1 MNHEDTSHQAASNP
15 ETGPLTATP
24 TPLPATSGPL
34 KTMAIGDTRYT
45 LLGTAHVSAESADDV
60 RKLLATGAF
69 DAVAIE
75 LCDARHHSMSNPDAM
90 GEQDL
95 FQVFKEGKAG
105 MVAASLALGAF
116 QQRIADQSGIQPGA
130 EMRAAVEEASRLEL
144 PLLLVDRDV
153 GITLK
158 RIYRNVPWWQ
168 RFSLFSGLIGSVL
181 SRQDVSK
188 EDIEK
193 LKEGDMLEATFSEFA
208 AESEALYN
216 PLIRERDR
224 YMALRLAEDAPPGRF
239 QHVLVV
245 IGAGHLKGTSEHL
258 ETPLP
263 ADPKVERES
272 LEASPPPSKLWKM
285 LPWLIT
291 ALVLTGFAIGFSRN
305 TDLGWQ
311 LVLEWFLINGIL
323 SGGATII
330 ALAHPVTVIA
340 TFFAAPLTSLNPTI
354 GAGFVAAG
362 VELFMRKPKVR
373 DFSSLRHDVTQLKG
387 WWKNRVS
394 RTLLV
399 FILATAGSAIG
410 TWVAGFRIAGALF
423 GGGAG

>member
-1 MNHEDTSHQAASNP
+1 MIDDDAPSSTEPPQA
-15 ETGPLTATP
+15 
-24 TPLPATSGPL
+24 LPATSGPL
-34 KTMAIGDTRYT
+34 NTVDIGATRYT
-45 LLGTAHVSAESADDV
+45 LLGTAHVSAQSAEDV
-60 RKLLATGAF
+60 TRLLDSGAF

-75 LCDARHHSMSNPDAM
+75 LCEARHHSMTHPDAM

-95 FQVFKEGKAG
+95 FQVFKQGKAG

-130 EMRAAVEEASRLEL
+130 EMRAAVEASQNHGLS
-144 PLLLVDRDV
+144 LLMIDRDV
-153 GITLK
+153 GVTLK
-158 RIYRNVPWWQ
+158 RIYSNVPWWQ
-168 RFSLFSGLIGSVL
+168 RFSLFTGLLGSVM

-188 EDIEK
+188 EEIEK

-208 AESEALYN
+208 AESENLYT

-224 YMALRLAEDAPPGRF
+224 YMALRLAEQAPPGRYKN
-239 QHVLVV
+239 VLVV
-245 IGAGHLKGTSEHL
+245 LGAGHLKGTTEHL
-258 ETPLP
+258 SAPLPETP
-263 ADPKVERES
+263 KTEREA
-272 LEASPPPSKLWKM
+272 LETTPPPSKIWKA

-291 ALVLTGFAIGFSRN
+291 ALVITGFAIGFSRN
-305 TDLGWQ
+305 TELGWQ

-330 ALAHPVTVIA
+330 ALAHPVTVIT

-362 VELFMRKPKVR
+362 VELYMRKPKVR

-399 FILATAGSAIG
+399 FILATLGSAVG

-423 GGGAG
+423 GSAV

>member
-1 MNHEDTSHQAASNP
+1 MTQEDVTSTVPDSDA
-15 ETGPLTATP
+15 
-24 TPLPATSGPL
+24 LPATSGPINVI
-34 KTMAIGDTRYT
+34 TVGDTRYT
-45 LLGTAHVSAESADDV
+45 LLGTAHVSEESANDV
-60 RKLLATGAF
+60 RQLIDTGRF

-75 LCDARHHSMSNPDAM
+75 LCDARHHSMANPDAM

-95 FQVFKEGKAG
+95 FQVFKQGKAG

-130 EMRAAVEEASRLEL
+130 EMRAAVEACKAKQL

-153 GITLK
+153 GITLR

-168 RFSLFSGLIGSVL
+168 RFSLFTGLIGSVL
-181 SRQDVSK
+181 SREDVSK

-208 AESEALYN
+208 AQSEALYN

-224 YMALRLAEDAPPGRF
+224 YMALRLAEETPSGGYRN
-239 QHVLVV
+239 VLVV
-245 IGAGHLKGTSEHL
+245 LGAGHLKGTVEHL
-258 ETPLP
+258 EAPLP
-263 ADPKVERES
+263 ANPGEEIAT
-272 LEASPPPSKLWKM
+272 LEATPPPSKIWK
-285 LPWLIT
+285 LVPWLIT
-291 ALVLTGFAIGFSRN
+291 ALVLVGFAIGFSRN

-311 LVLEWFLINGIL
+311 LVTEWFLINGVL
-323 SGGATII
+323 SAGATIA

-362 VELFMRKPKVR
+362 VELYMRKPKVR
-373 DFSSLRHDVTQLKG
+373 DFATLRNDVVNLKG

-399 FILATAGSAIG
+399 FILATLGSAVG
-410 TWVAGFRIAGALF
+410 TWVAGFRIAGTLF
-423 GGGAG
+423 GG

>member
-1 MNHEDTSHQAASNP
+1 MTHDD
-15 ETGPLTATP
+15 ATP
-24 TPLPATSGPL
+24 LAQESSTLPTTSGPL
-34 KTMAIGDTRYT
+34 RTIQVGATRYT

-60 RKLLATGAF
+60 RRLIDSGHF

-75 LCDARHHSMSNPDAM
+75 LCDARHHSMDNPDAM

-95 FQVFKEGKAG
+95 FQVFKQGKAG
-105 MVAASLALGAF
+105 MVAASLALGALC
-116 QQRIADQSGIQPGA
+116 RT
-130 EMRAAVEEASRLEL
+130 RNL

-208 AESEALYN
+208 AESEALYS

-224 YMALRLAEDAPPGRF
+224 YMALRLAEEAPPGRY
-239 QHVLVV
+239 QNVLVV
-245 IGAGHLKGTSEHL
+245 LGAGHLKGTGEHL

-263 ADPKVERES
+263 DNPTVERES
-272 LEASPPPSKLWKM
+272 LEATPPPSKLWKAA
-285 LPWLIT
+285 PWLIT
-291 ALVLTGFAIGFSRN
+291 ALVITGFVVGFSRN

-311 LVLEWFLINGIL
+311 LVIEWFLINGIL
-323 SGGATII
+323 SGGATIA
-330 ALAHPVTVIA
+330 ALAHPVTIIA

-362 VELFMRKPKVR
+362 VELYMRKPKVR
-373 DFSSLRHDVTQLKG
+373 DFSTLRHDVTQLKG

-399 FILATAGSAIG
+399 FILATLGSAVG

-423 GGGAG
+423 GSGAA

>member
-1 MNHEDTSHQAASNP
+1 MNHEDTFPEEASGNDMP
-15 ETGPLTATP
+15 DTP
-24 TPLPATSGPL
+24 TSLPTTSGPL
-34 KTMAIGDTRYT
+34 KTIAIGDTRYT

-60 RKLLATGAF
+60 RKLLDSGAF

-130 EMRAAVEEASRLEL
+130 EMRAAVEEASRLQL

-153 GITLK
+153 GLTLK

-193 LKEGDMLEATFSEFA
+193 LKEGDMLEATFNEFA
-208 AESEALYN
+208 AESEALYA

-224 YMALRLAEDAPPGRF
+224 YMALRLAEDAPPGRY

-245 IGAGHLKGTSEHL
+245 IGAGHLKGTVEHL
-258 ETPLP
+258 EAPLP

-272 LEASPPPSKLWKM
+272 LEATPAPTKLWKI

-305 TDLGWQ
+305 TGLGWQ

-323 SGGATII
+323 AGGATII

-362 VELFMRKPKVR
+362 VELYMRKPKVR
-373 DFSSLRHDVTQLKG
+373 DFSTLRHDVTQLKG

-399 FILATAGSAIG
+399 FILATLGSAIG

-423 GGGAG
+423 GSA